1 MSKNSS
7 LNYIQWFAGYRF
19 KTQVVLGVTEKYY
32 TLEAYYH
39 LRSDSWYVSL
49 LTGEDIVLVQHKKLV
64 LGFDV
69 LEYCYLA
76 NKPDC
81 MLIPITDE
89 DIIKEINYD
98 NMVSGSVKLVHLTPE
113 DINNLKS

>member
-7 LNYIQWFAGYRF
+7 LDYIQWFAGYRF

-39 LRSDSWYVSL
+39 LRNDRWYVSL
-49 LTGEDIVLVQHKKLV
+49 RTEEDMLLVQHKKLV

-69 LEYCYLA
+69 LEYCYSV

>member
-1 MSKNSS
+1 MPKINS

-19 KTQVVLGVTEKYY
+19 KTQVVLGITEKYY

-39 LRSDSWYVSL
+39 LRSNSWYVSIR
-49 LTGEDIVLVQHKKLV
+49 TEEDMLLVQHKKLV